1 MVNPKTKEILCK
13 AHDMTSKHPLQ
24 HAAMVCIDL
33 VGNLQGGGAWDMR
46 EHFREE
52 GHLEVSEDKREH
64 CSVLEEKYCGSF
76 SKIENNVTEQVT
88 TEHNIDREGRV
99 TEDGTR
105 GTSFSTD
112 QSQVGQTDSK
122 TKSSP
127 LIGPC
132 NSDVPYLCTGYDLY
146 ITREPCVM

>member
-33 VGNLQGGGAWDMR
+33 VGKLQGGGAWDMR
-46 EHFREE
+46 ERFREE
-52 GHLEVSEDKREH
+52 GHLEVSYKDKRGH
-64 CSVLEEKYCGSF
+64 CSVLEEKYCGSLL
-76 SKIENNVTEQVT
+76 KTENTVT
-88 TEHNIDREGRV
+88 TEYNIGREERA

-105 GTSFSTD
+105 DASFSPD
-112 QSQVGQTDSK
+112 QSQGGQTDSK

-132 NSDVPYLCTGYDLY
+132 HSDVPYLCTGYDLY